1 MKYSHAFQNAIAIRW
16 DHLRRIVI
24 NKMVNAFAVKMW
36 RVELAINVPKDFG
49 ILNLE
54 TDAKAALAI

>member
-1 MKYSHAFQNAIAIRW
+1 MKYSRPFQNAIAIRW

-36 RVELAINVPKDFG
+36 PGELAINVPKDFG

-54 TDAKAALAI
+54 TDAKIALAI